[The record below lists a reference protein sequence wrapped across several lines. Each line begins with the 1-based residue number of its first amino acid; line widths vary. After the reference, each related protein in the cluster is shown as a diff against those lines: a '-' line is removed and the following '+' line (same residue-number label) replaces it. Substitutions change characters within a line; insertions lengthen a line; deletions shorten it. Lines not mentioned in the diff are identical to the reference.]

1 MIEKVRELF
10 SCDEQDTFPYIA
22 KYMNLVSPRLDEI
35 LADSRSRERFMLAGL
50 FLTFRACNHAG
61 VEMTTEERQ
70 LARFPPLVHA
80 DRLRS
85 FRLITGHEIRSDC
98 DYLKIIKYILSVILM
113 SSAYRNP
120 GVLLF
125 TQFRLFGGRWV
136 VER

>member
-10 SCDEQDTFPYIA
+10 SYSCDEQDTFPYIA

-85 FRLITGHEIRSDC
+85 FRLITGHEIRSTG
-98 DYLKIIKYILSVILM
+98 DYLKMIRYNLLSVILM
-113 SSAYRNP
+113 FLRIRNP
-120 GVLLF
+120 GVFLYRF
-125 TQFRLFGGRWV
+125 VVRGTVGR
-136 VER
+136 